1 MLIKGDESKIYDN
14 ERIPPTSCGGLFGA
28 PMPYEYITSET
39 EIRVSLS
46 FVKKCYLFGP
56 SIE

>member
-46 FVKKCYLFGP
+46 FVKK
-56 SIE
+56 